1 MHHYSIANAKNSLS
15 RIVHEAEEGETIHLS
30 RRGKLV
36 AVLLFLQKSIKKMNK
51 KQSSPADAL
60 QQFLMDKNHKDVD
73 IDPAVFEGLRV
84 KSSGRELHLLV
95 LCIYWIR
102 IFCLNL
108 LENHLILV

>member
-1 MHHYSIANAKNSLS
+1 M
-15 RIVHEAEEGETIHLS
+15 
-30 RRGKLV
+30 
-36 AVLLFLQKSIKKMNK
+36 AVLLSAKEYQKMNK

-73 IDPAVFEGLRV
+73 IDPTVFEGLRV